1 MISNKI
7 EQLRKEK
14 NVKQTDIAQAIGFT
28 VSGYQKAIQAND
40 FKVSTLEKIA
50 EALEVPVTYFFE
62 DSGDKHFLSEIFL
75 ETKSEDAPLQKHFL
89 CEIFYETKN
98 AKEEINALV
107 YKFLYVEYQKFF
119 FKDSEV
125 QILLFETYK
134 KQYNEFLKKLP
145 DNIEYSDFR
154 KCTVFFGA
162 YLDIPGTFVEKFT
175 KMIIRISGNFFTAIK
190 ENKSIHWLL
199 KNEIINESFLFTS
212 ISEIAGQYHNRNRN
226 NL

>member
-75 ETKSEDAPLQKHFL
+75 EIKG
-89 CEIFYETKN
+89 
-98 AKEEINALV
+98 AKEEINTVIFL
-107 YKFLYVEYQKFF
+107 FLYVQYQKFF
-119 FKDSEV
+119 FNDSEV
-125 QILLFETYK
+125 IKLLTETYK
-134 KQYNEFLKKLP
+134 KEYNEFLKKFP
-145 DNIEYSDFR
+145 ESNNISTFR
-154 KCTVFFGA
+154 TCAIFFSR
-162 YLDIPGTFVEKFT
+162 YYNPVKNIDELES
-175 KMIIRISGNFFTAIK
+175 MINRINGDFFTAINN
-190 ENKSIHWLL
+190 NKSILWLL
-199 KNEIINESFLFTS
+199 KNDFITAGFMVTS
-212 ISEIAGQYHNRNRN
+212 IGKISNEFINMRQFFEETEK
-226 NL
+226 

>member
-75 ETKSEDAPLQKHFL
+75 LSKDVKNAEFKEAIQTAISFFVSKQ
-89 CEIFYETKN
+89 YET
-98 AKEEINALV
+98 
-107 YKFLYVEYQKFF
+107 YFF
-119 FKDSEV
+119 NDSEV
-125 QILLFETYK
+125 IKLKNST
-134 KQYNEFLKKLP
+134 LKKEFAAFVKSHPNPMLSESLSVYFAV
-145 DNIEYSDFR
+145 NIYFN
-154 KCTVFFGA
+154 
-162 YLDIPGTFVEKFT
+162 LNIDIPAE
-175 KMIIRISGNFFTAIK
+175 IRNEVIAMFNRINSEFFTEIK
-190 ENKSIHWLL
+190 ENKTVHWLL
-199 KNEIINESFLFTS
+199 RNGI
-212 ISEIAGQYHNRNRN
+212 ISEKELLQMVNNIALDYRKKQAY
-226 NL
+226 LQD

>member
-75 ETKSEDAPLQKHFL
+75 PFKDVKSKEFKEAMQTTISLFVLQQ
-89 CEIFYETKN
+89 YETYFYN
-98 AKEEINALV
+98 
-107 YKFLYVEYQKFF
+107 
-119 FKDSEV
+119 DSEV
-125 QILLFETYK
+125 AKLRSKT
-134 KQYNEFLKKLP
+134 LKK
-145 DNIEYSDFR
+145 EYDAFCKKVPNTLVTRACS
-154 KCTVFFGA
+154 VFFGVNI
-162 YLDIPGTFVEKFT
+162 YFNYYNDIPVEIRNEVIA
-175 KMIIRISGNFFTAIK
+175 MINRINSEFYTEVK

-199 KNEIINESFLFTS
+199 KNDIIAEKDLLQMVNN
-212 ISEIAGQYHNRNRN
+212 IALDYRKRQTDTFGEFVEVEK
-226 NL
+226 